1 MLLPPALGFSPHLPV
16 SVCGTGLLNT
26 IAAFLDTESKSFSTK
41 LRSASGLQIVQRLF
55 LLHSYLL
62 CTGLFIPGSLFL
74 HVSPHF

>member
-26 IAAFLDTESKSFSTK
+26 IAAFLATEAKSFST
-41 LRSASGLQIVQRLF
+41 LFRSASGLQIVQRFF
-55 LLHSYLL
+55 LLHSYLP
-62 CTGLFIPGSLFL
+62 CTGLLIPGSLFL